1 MKLKKTKDCFRN
13 CKPFVSYEEEYIT
26 EEQIDEVMKE
36 QGKVRKIKI
45 NRGKNGLGG
54 KKSIGMFHIKK

>member
-1 MKLKKTKDCFRN
+1 MKLKKRN

-26 EEQIDEVMKE
+26 EEQIEEVMKE

-45 NRGKNGLGG
+45 NSGKNGLGG
-54 KKSIGMFHIKK
+54 KKSICMFHIKK